1 MTTSTLES
9 YDPQRTFRFA
19 QELVQPQSTSDKGL
33 NEVLFSD
40 LLRKSVIDATK
51 DVLGEALAR
60 RVLNYLR
67 LDTAA
72 NILEVS
78 TLLHSMCGDT
88 GASVVERAIVKDLF
102 ERTNIEYRE
111 DYGMDFDFGISTV
124 RQGLAGVCVQTSIYS
139 E

>member
-1 MTTSTLES
+1 M
-9 YDPQRTFRFA
+9 P
-19 QELVQPQSTSDKGL
+19 QELAGLQNASDKGL

-67 LDTAA
+67 MDNTE

-78 TLLHSMCGDT
+78 TFLHSMCGDT
-88 GASVVERAIVKDLF
+88 GASIVERAIVKDLF
-102 ERTNIEYRE
+102 ERADIEYIE
-111 DYGMDFDFGISTV
+111 DYGMDFELGINIV
-124 RQGLAGVCVQTSIYS
+124 RQRLTEVCIQTSIYS

>member
-1 MTTSTLES
+1 MMTSTFQS
-9 YDPQRTFRFA
+9 DDPRLTFRLP
-19 QELVQPQSTSDKGL
+19 QELAGLQNASDKGL

-67 LDTAA
+67 LDNTE

-88 GASVVERAIVKDLF
+88 GASIVERAIVKDLF
-102 ERTNIEYRE
+102 ERASIEYAE
-111 DYGMDFDFGISTV
+111 DYGMNFELGINIV
-124 RQGLAGVCVQTSIYS
+124 RQGLAKVWVQTSICS